1 MPSVAP
7 PGLPRLPHPQQL
19 AALGAVLCLYRSG
32 AGSELEGWSQ
42 AARVAC
48 ERALDSDGLRESL
61 QFFDGE
67 GRCCWRLHLLPDTDF
82 LAWEQVVADL
92 PDSCAAER
100 ELGIGER
107 LWRRVA
113 RRLGGSGWRAC
124 ALRLHV
130 VAGGPGFA
138 DLPLLAASLPRLSAC
153 GLEIAGRVVR
163 REGIAGDALLDG
175 ARPRGAAATGSS
187 PADTDSFNTR
197 MCA

>member
-19 AALGAVLCLYRSG
+19 AAMGAVLCLYRSG

-82 LAWEQVVADL
+82 LAWEQAVAGL
-92 PDSCAAER
+92 PENR
-100 ELGIGER
+100 TTEPELGIGER

-113 RRLGGSGWRAC
+113 RRLSGPGWRASV
-124 ALRLHV
+124 LRLHAV
-130 VAGGPGFA
+130 SGGPGFA

-153 GLEIAGRVVR
+153 GLDVAGRIVR
-163 REGIAGDALLDG
+163 REGIAGDALFDH
-175 ARPRGAAATGSS
+175 PRGRDAASTMKTPEALHLF
-187 PADTDSFNTR
+187 DTR